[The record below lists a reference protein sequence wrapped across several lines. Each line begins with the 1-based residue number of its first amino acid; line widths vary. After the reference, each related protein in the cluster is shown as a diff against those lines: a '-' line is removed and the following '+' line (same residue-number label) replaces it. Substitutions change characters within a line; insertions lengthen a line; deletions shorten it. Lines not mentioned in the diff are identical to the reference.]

1 MTEKKPFDLADLD
14 PVDTQQQEILA
25 RIPVERRHWA
35 MMEASEWMMAGL
47 RGAFR
52 RRFPNASQREINL
65 RALAWATPLRGVTLE
80 ELLSREHDRVLS
92 GSGASV
98 E

>member
-52 RRFPNASQREINL
+52 EKYPNATQREINL

-80 ELLSREHDRVLS
+80 ELLDERSDWFLR
-92 GSGASV
+92 GSGKSAG
-98 E
+98 